1 MLNQEARAEIIA
13 IARRDAH
20 DYYLSAL
27 LGPPGARDDLL
38 VLAAF
43 EGELS
48 RIIATVADPIL
59 AEIRLQWWS
68 ETVAAMEG
76 AHQSGHPVADALSKL
91 VEEGRVSVASL
102 ARSIDA
108 RSADTGTDP
117 ITTDEDLNRYLDS
130 SEGAAL
136 ARSIAIITAITGIAP
151 PPPALI
157 EAAGRSIGLV
167 RVLLELPRQRAMDRP
182 LLLPLN
188 PIPATPS
195 TSVQRAVEVDVDVAD
210 EASRQAA
217 QCRKIADS
225 ARRYLD
231 DVRQGWAEMS
241 RWHRAAL
248 GPVAL
253 VGPYLKGL
261 QRVGYLEPHPAG
273 VITPISRVARLWWA
287 VRFARA

>member
-1 MLNQEARAEIIA
+1 MLNLEARAEIIT

-27 LGPPGARDDLL
+27 LGQPGARDDLL

-91 VEEGRVSVASL
+91 VTTGRVSTASL

-108 RSADTGTDP
+108 RSADTGADP
-117 ITTDEDLNRYLDS
+117 ITTDEDLDRYLDS
-130 SEGAAL
+130 TEGAAL
-136 ARSIAIITAITGIAP
+136 ARSIAIITAITGIATP
-151 PPPALI
+151 PTALI
-157 EAAGRSIGLV
+157 EAAGRSVGLV

-182 LLLPLN
+182 FLLPLN
-188 PIPATPS
+188 PIPTTPS
-195 TSVQRAVEVDVDVAD
+195 TSDQRAVEVDAGD
-210 EASRQAA
+210 EASRQAD
-217 QCRKIADS
+217 QCRKYADS